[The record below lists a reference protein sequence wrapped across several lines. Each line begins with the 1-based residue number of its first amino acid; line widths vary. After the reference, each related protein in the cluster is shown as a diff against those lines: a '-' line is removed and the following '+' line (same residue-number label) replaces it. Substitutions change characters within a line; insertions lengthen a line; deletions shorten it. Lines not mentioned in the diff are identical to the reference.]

1 MGKERISYKSLIK
14 ARLMSGGTIT
24 PIEALRDFGCYRLQ
38 ARISE
43 LKAEGM
49 NILTTY
55 EESISR
61 VTGRTIRYARYILNP
76 NNKGAKTTPQ
86 SN

>member
-1 MGKERISYKSLIK
+1 MEKEERISYKSLIK
-14 ARLMSGGTIT
+14 AILESGGTIT
-24 PIEALRDFGCYRLQ
+24 PIEALRDFGCHRLQ

-49 NILTTY
+49 DILTAY

-61 VTGRTIRYARYILNP
+61 VTGRTIRYARYMLNP
-76 NNKGAKTTPQ
+76 NKKGTETKI
-86 SN
+86 